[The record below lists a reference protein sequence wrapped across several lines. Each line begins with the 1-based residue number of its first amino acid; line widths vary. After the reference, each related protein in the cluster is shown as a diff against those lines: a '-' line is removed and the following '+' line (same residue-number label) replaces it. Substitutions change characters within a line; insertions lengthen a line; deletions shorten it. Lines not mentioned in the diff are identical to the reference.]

1 MEYKTIETW
10 GTGGPSETVIR
21 YHSGTIA
28 KKTPFYTPESKVL
41 QQSKNM
47 IDTFYQEGKWDDY
60 KKITNPY
67 EYIFLSWNRRTSRS
81 VATRQPLSRS
91 FFKMIELWQT
101 IDITTAI
108 TPLVE
113 RDGGLLTAHAAE
125 GPGGFIEACAVRA
138 QHNKWAHKH
147 TTAITLRSTQ
157 RNVPGWRKAALFLES
172 YPQIEIHD
180 GADGTGDIL
189 NPANRAAFVTRTREK
204 SPGGVHVYTAD
215 GGFDFSSDFNAQ
227 EDIVL
232 PLLYAEALLGL
243 QVLTKGGI
251 LVIKFFDTT
260 ESSTLDLLYLM
271 SMAFCNW
278 GIVKPCTS
286 RVGNAER
293 YFIGKGFLGGVDDII
308 TALNDYVKAGDYT
321 RPVIEPPTTANY
333 RTMMTALYELQCTIE
348 HAEIAVINDTLDLI
362 RTTDAGLI
370 RRLVRDNVIRSIR
383 WCEIH
388 SEPVAGFWLSDLDR
402 NVHKECTDL
411 IQILQAIPQPSYG
424 YNRPSTPVAITF
436 AGFRNGGL
444 PANPILN
451 NNPFHRTTAG
461 VTSFD
466 FRS

>member
-10 GTGGPSETVIR
+10 GTGGPSEAVIR
-21 YHSGTIA
+21 HHTGPIA

-47 IDTFYQEGKWDDY
+47 IDSFYQEGKWDDY

-108 TPLVE
+108 APLVE

-125 GPGGFIEACAVRA
+125 GPGGFIEACTVRA
-138 QHNKWAHKH
+138 EQNRWKHNH
-147 TTAITLRSTQ
+147 TTAITLRSSQ
-157 RNVPGWRKAALFLES
+157 RNVPGWRKAVQFLETH
-172 YPQIEIHD
+172 PQIEIHD
-180 GADGTGDIL
+180 GDDGTGDIL

-243 QVLTKGGI
+243 QVLTKGGV

-260 ESSTLDLLYLM
+260 EASTLDLIYLM
-271 SMAFCNW
+271 SLAFCSW

-293 YFIGKGFLGGVDDII
+293 YFIGKGFLGNVDDIV
-308 TALNDYVKAGDYT
+308 TALSGYVKAGDYT
-321 RPVIEPPTTANY
+321 RHVIEPPTTANY
-333 RTMMTALYELQCTIE
+333 RAMMTTLYELQCTIE

-362 RTTDAGLI
+362 RTTDATLI
-370 RRLVRDNVIRSIR
+370 RRLVRDNVIRSIH
-383 WCEIH
+383 WCGIH

-402 NVHKECTDL
+402 NVNKECTDL
-411 IQILQAIPQPSYG
+411 IQILQSVSPPTYG
-424 YNRPSTPVAITF
+424 YSRSPPQATITF

-444 PANPILN
+444 PANPVLN
-451 NNPFHRTTAG
+451 NNPFHRTPTGA
-461 VTSFD
+461 TFE